1 VPTVDASKKKI
12 EGIYTPLLVPFDE
25 RGQINEPEFRRFI
38 SWLIKGGVHGLYP
51 NGSSGE
57 FTRFTAAERLR
68 ITQMVVDE
76 AAGRVPIIAGA
87 AEANVRE
94 TLLACEAY
102 AEMGVRAVAIVA
114 PFYYKLTPESVYAY
128 FAEIARNS
136 PVDLTLYNIPMFAS
150 PIDVPTIRRLADD
163 FPRVIGIKD
172 STGDVAHMMRM
183 MAAIRPHRPDFT
195 FLTGW
200 EAVLIP
206 MLMIGC
212 DGGTHCSSN
221 VVPEVTRR
229 MFDLFRSGDTKTAMR
244 WQFRLLELFDAM
256 LYPFEFP
263 YGFKA
268 AAELRG
274 FHFGVGRLPQTDAQR
289 QEHQALT
296 NILQCI
302 LADFELVDRPD
313 GACSNR
319 FCEPAELST
328 DKLQEIIFKVV
339 SELKNRGLV

>member
-1 VPTVDASKKKI
+1 VDALQPKKI
-12 EGIYTPLLVPFDE
+12 EGIFTPLLVPMDE

-38 SWLIKGGVHGLYP
+38 NWLIKCGVHGLYP

-57 FTRFTAAERLR
+57 FTRHTPAERRR
-68 ITQMVVDE
+68 ITHMVVEE
-76 AAGRVPIIAGA
+76 AAGRVPVIAGA
-87 AEANVRE
+87 AEANVAE
-94 TLLACEAY
+94 TLAACEAY

-114 PFYYKLTPESVYAY
+114 PFYYKLAPESVYAY

-150 PIDVPTIRRLADD
+150 PIDVPTIRRLADE
-163 FPRVIGIKD
+163 FPRVIGIED
-172 STGDVAHMMRM
+172 STGDLAFMMRM
-183 MAAIRPHRPDFT
+183 MAAIRPSRPDFT

-200 EAVLIP
+200 EAVLVP
-206 MLMIGC
+206 MLLIGC

-229 MFDLFRSGDTKTAMR
+229 MYDLTRSGDTTAAMR

-274 FHFGVGRLPQTDAQR
+274 FHFGTGRLPQTAKQR
-289 QEHQALT
+289 GEYQALT
-296 NILQCI
+296 EILECI
-302 LADFELVDRPD
+302 LGDIEVIGRPN
-313 GACSNR
+313 GGPAR
-319 FCEPAELST
+319 LREPN
-328 DKLQEIIFKVV
+328 EIPPAQLEQMIVKVV
-339 SELKNRGLV
+339 GELRHRGLV